1 MGWQDRDLA
10 GAAPAGCVGSDP
22 VAAPQGE
29 VARLVERIREL
40 EQLKTHLFSSVNH
53 GLRTPLALILGP
65 AQRLLTDAT
74 PGTPEQQA
82 LEVVVRNAR
91 VLVRHVNDLLDL
103 ARFETERLT
112 LHYVRTDVTRQVRL
126 IGGQFSL
133 LAQEQGIDLRLDLPG
148 AAVIAQ
154 VDRTKLDRVLLNLLS
169 NAFKLTPAGGRVRLA
184 LRADTERLHIEVA
197 DSGPGIPAELQ
208 LAMVDRLRPLM
219 VKERD
224 ELLPLG
230 LDLMTVH
237 DFVALHDGRLALDT
251 APEGGARLVIELPMR
266 APAGTLV
273 DEPADEDV
281 ADVAGCSR
289 PAGAPELPEPPV
301 PRILVIEPDP
311 LLNQRICAALAG
323 RYQVETVP
331 DGHHGL
337 ALALAWYPDLIVLDR
352 LLPTLGAEE
361 LVHALRARPGLDR
374 TPILVVSAQAD
385 AAPGLLQPLAGVQDH
400 LARSFQAE
408 ELLVRVGTQLTIQG
422 AAQALQRSEEQWR
435 ELFEHASDGIF
446 IADLTGRYTDINQAG
461 CTLLGRTRDELIGRT
476 IIDLIPPADVA
487 RLQQVRDRLIA
498 GAHDI
503 GEWRLLHKNGQHV
516 SVEVSARIFSDGR
529 WLGIVRD
536 ITARKLVADE
546 LEMRVR
552 ERTEQLRTLASE
564 LEAAENRERRQIA
577 RDLHDDLGQ
586 TLAAARIRL
595 SPLCEDTR
603 DDVRAAAQGIDTL
616 IERANRATRS
626 LAAQLAPAVL
636 YELGLGPAIEW
647 LVDEIR
653 RTYGLDVLITDDGQ
667 PKPLSPEAGS
677 ILYRAV
683 RELLINVARHAGT
696 DRAEIEMLREGDH
709 IVVRVS
715 DSGVGFDTGQLDA
728 RTPHTG
734 LGLLSVRERL
744 SFIGGTAEVC
754 SVPGDGTVAE
764 LSAPLVRAEPQAVPS
779 WEVCI

>member
-1 MGWQDRDLA
+1 
-10 GAAPAGCVGSDP
+10 
-22 VAAPQGE
+22 
-29 VARLVERIREL
+29 
-40 EQLKTHLFSSVNH
+40 NH
-53 GLRTPLALILGP
+53 
-65 AQRLLTDAT
+65 
-74 PGTPEQQA
+74 
-82 LEVVVRNAR
+82 
-91 VLVRHVNDLLDL
+91 
-103 ARFETERLT
+103 
-112 LHYVRTDVTRQVRL
+112 
-126 IGGQFSL
+126 S
-133 LAQEQGIDLRLDLPG
+133 
-148 AAVIAQ
+148 
-154 VDRTKLDRVLLNLLS
+154 
-169 NAFKLTPAGGRVRLA
+169 
-184 LRADTERLHIEVA
+184 
-197 DSGPGIPAELQ
+197 
-208 LAMVDRLRPLM
+208 
-219 VKERD
+219 
-224 ELLPLG
+224 
-230 LDLMTVH
+230 
-237 DFVALHDGRLALDT
+237 
-251 APEGGARLVIELPMR
+251 
-266 APAGTLV
+266 
-273 DEPADEDV
+273 
-281 ADVAGCSR
+281 
-289 PAGAPELPEPPV
+289 
-301 PRILVIEPDP
+301 
-311 LLNQRICAALAG
+311 ICTALAG
-323 RYQVETVP
+323 RYQVETVS

-352 LLPTLGAEE
+352 VVPTLGAEE
-361 LVHALRARPGLDR
+361 LVHALRARPGLER
-374 TPILVVSAQAD
+374 TPILVIGALAD
-385 AAPGLLQPLAGVQDH
+385 AAPDLLAPLAGVQDQ
-400 LARSFQAE
+400 LARPFQVE
-408 ELLVRVGTQLTIQG
+408 DLLVRVGTQLAIQG
-422 AAQALQRSEEQWR
+422 AAQALRRSEEQWR

-461 CTLLGRTRDELIGRT
+461 CVLLGRSRDELIGRT

-516 SVEVSARIFSDGR
+516 AVEVSTRILSDGR

-595 SPLCEDTR
+595 SPLCEDAC
-603 DDVRAAAQGIDTL
+603 DDVRAAAQGIDAL

-626 LAAQLAPAVL
+626 LATQLAPAVL
-636 YELGLGPAIEW
+636 HELGLGPAIEW
-647 LVDEIR
+647 LCDEIH
-653 RTYGLDVLITDDGQ
+653 RTYGLNVLIADDGQ
-667 PKPLSPEAGS
+667 PKPISPEAGS

-764 LSAPLVRAEPQAVPS
+764 LSAPLVRDRPQAAPG
-779 WEVCI
+779 WEVCT